1 MSRRSL
7 VPLSLAAA
15 LLAVGLTGC
24 GAGRDPE
31 TYRERPT
38 VDAAL
43 ASVGE
48 LDLRNVSI
56 NPPPA
61 GDAELRAGSSATA
74 RLSVINLGERPDRL
88 VSVSSPVATTV
99 ELLDADGAV
108 VPNVPIGGLQALGP
122 RDFTVRL
129 GGLTEPLRPGQSVNV
144 TFTFVNNG
152 RETLLVPIRVYTVPE
167 PQPSENPFAEP
178 EGASAEG

>member
-1 MSRRSL
+1 MPSRSL
-7 VPLSLAAA
+7 VPISLSAA
-15 LLAVGLTGC
+15 LLAVGLAGC
-24 GAGRDPE
+24 GAGLDPE

-61 GDAELRAGSSATA
+61 GDAELPAGGTATA
-74 RLSVINLGERPDRL
+74 RLSVINLGERPDVL
-88 VSVSSPVATTV
+88 VSVTSPAATTV
-99 ELLDADGAV
+99 ELLDAAGAV

-122 RDFTVRL
+122 SDFTVRL
-129 GGLTEPLRPGQSVNV
+129 SGLIEPLRPGHSVDM
-144 TFTFVNNG
+144 TFTFTNNG
-152 RETLLVPIRVYTVPE
+152 RKTLLVPLRVYTVPE
-167 PQPSENPFAEP
+167 PAPSENPFRH
-178 EGASAEG
+178 EGAEG